1 MKELDLPFN
10 SFMGGYYMP
19 EDVCD
24 FVVDYYKQNTDKH
37 IKGVVGQ
44 DNIAEDVK
52 KSTEIELFTLSLI
65 HI

>member
-44 DNIAEDVK
+44 DISQK
-52 KSTEIELFTLSLI
+52 M
-65 HI
+65 

>member
-24 FVVDYYKQNTDKH
+24 FVVDYYKKTQ
-37 IKGVVGQ
+37 ISISRV
-44 DNIAEDVK
+44 
-52 KSTEIELFTLSLI
+52 
-65 HI
+65 